1 MNGYYDL
8 LQEVSFLSQKE
19 RENWDTYIKF
29 VEKVKKE
36 KDDFKQKV
44 LDNINELSFFK
55 REIEK
60 KIAKELEVLRNV
72 EKVDV
77 FLISDRM

>member
-1 MNGYYDL
+1 MQGYYDL

-19 RENWDTYIKF
+19 RENWDSYIKF

-60 KIAKELEVLRNV
+60 KIAKELEVLKNV

-77 FLISDRM
+77 FLVSDRM

>member
-1 MNGYYDL
+1 MQGYYDL

-19 RENWDTYIKF
+19 RENWDNYIKF

-60 KIAKELEVLRNV
+60 KIAKELEVLKNV

-77 FLISDRM
+77 FLVSDRI

>member
-19 RENWDTYIKF
+19 RENWDSYIKF

-60 KIAKELEVLRNV
+60 KIAKELEVLKNV

-77 FLISDRM
+77 FLVSDRM

>member
-19 RENWDTYIKF
+19 RENWDSYIKF

-60 KIAKELEVLRNV
+60 KIAKELEVLKNV

-77 FLISDRM
+77 FLVSDRI